1 MDDRLKQEYEKFIRE
16 EELRAEAEEKARKL
30 KRDKT
35 LFGSFV
41 LLLFAVPTILS
52 AVLFLRVIGLEK
64 TVAALYDEL
73 YGTHTQETLGS
84 VNDPSENTVNT
95 ISLNIISEED
105 EAVAGDEEEVI
116 ECSVDP
122 YEGYI
127 KVCLTFDDGPSENT
141 DEILD
146 ILADYGVKATFFVN
160 EKEGFDDEYMRIV
173 EEGHT
178 IGMHSAT
185 HVYRDVYASL
195 DAFAADLY
203 SIQDFIYGKTGVM
216 PVYYR
221 FPGGSSNK
229 VSAVPMEDC
238 IRYLEAK
245 GIIYYDWNIAS
256 NDATPGGISTTDIV
270 SNVLN
275 PIYAGEE
282 SEYVILMHDAAD
294 KDTTVEALPIII
306 ETLADM
312 ENVVIVPI
320 DENVIPV
327 HQMEEN

>member
-1 MDDRLKQEYEKFIRE
+1 MNDRLQEEYEKFIKE
-16 EELRAEAEEKARKL
+16 EELREEAEEKAKRL
-30 KRDKT
+30 KRGKT
-35 LFGSFV
+35 LLTGLIVFG
-41 LLLFAVPTILS
+41 FAVPTILS
-52 AVLFLRVIGLEK
+52 AILFIRLLGLER

-73 YGTHTQETLGS
+73 YGTHTQETLGY
-84 VNDPSENTVNT
+84 VNDSQANNVNT
-95 ISLNIISEED
+95 ISLNIVEQEDALPEE
-105 EAVAGDEEEVI
+105 EQEEVI
-116 ECSVDP
+116 ECKADP

-160 EKEGFDDEYMRIV
+160 QKEGFDDEYMRIV

-195 DAFAADLY
+195 DAFAEDLY
-203 SIQDFIYGKTGVM
+203 TIQDFIYDKTGVTSM
-216 PVYYR
+216 YYR

-229 VSAVPMEDC
+229 VSAVPMDDC
-238 IRYLEAK
+238 MSYLDAK
-245 GIIYYDWNIAS
+245 GIVFYDWNVAS
-256 NDATPGGISTTDIV
+256 NDATPGGLSTTEIV

-282 SEYVILMHDAAD
+282 TEYVILMHDAAD

-327 HQMEEN
+327 HHMEEN